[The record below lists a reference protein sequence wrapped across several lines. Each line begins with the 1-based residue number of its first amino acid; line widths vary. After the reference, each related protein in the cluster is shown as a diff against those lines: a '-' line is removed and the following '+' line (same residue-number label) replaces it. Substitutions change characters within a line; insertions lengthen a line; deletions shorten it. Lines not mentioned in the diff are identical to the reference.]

1 MDALLPT
8 LLQLGQAAAASF
20 LAVLL
25 WPVAF
30 PLTEDVVEAGA
41 GADARSR
48 ERGSVLLAG
57 SFNPPHRGHLALLA
71 HLSRRYTTRCTRL
84 SASTQRDPVRRKGY

>member
-41 GADARSR
+41 GADAPTPS
-48 ERGSVLLAG
+48 
-57 SFNPPHRGHLALLA
+57 NN
-71 HLSRRYTTRCTRL
+71 
-84 SASTQRDPVRRKGY
+84 DKGA